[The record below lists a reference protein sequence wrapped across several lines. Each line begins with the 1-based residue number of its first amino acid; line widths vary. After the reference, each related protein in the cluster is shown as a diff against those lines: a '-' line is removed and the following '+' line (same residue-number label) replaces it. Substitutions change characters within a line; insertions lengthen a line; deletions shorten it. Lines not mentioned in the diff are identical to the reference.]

1 MIIYSSLSD
10 IFIVYDQKLPKSE
23 TLVYFK
29 LMQNFKIE
37 YQNILFVLFVHV
49 SLNKELFKTHL

>member
-10 IFIVYDQKLPKSE
+10 IVNVYDQKLPKNE

-29 LMQNFKIE
+29 LRQNFKIE

-49 SLNKELFKTHL
+49 SLNKRDV